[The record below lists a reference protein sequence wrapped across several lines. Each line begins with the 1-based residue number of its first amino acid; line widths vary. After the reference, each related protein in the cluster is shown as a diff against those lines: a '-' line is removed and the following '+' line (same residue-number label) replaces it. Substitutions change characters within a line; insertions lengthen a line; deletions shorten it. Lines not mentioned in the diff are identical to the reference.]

1 LPKAS
6 KELAMAKKYV
16 VDLNEGEKADL
27 VALIQKGRSGARK
40 IKRANIL
47 LLANAGK
54 PDIEIAE
61 LLQTSWLTVLRT
73 RHSRV
78 QRFVRLIHGCRFA
91 DVSLTAS
98 K

>member
-40 IKRANIL
+40 IKS
-47 LLANAGK
+47 
-54 PDIEIAE
+54 PM
-61 LLQTSWLTVLRT
+61 
-73 RHSRV
+73 
-78 QRFVRLIHGCRFA
+78 
-91 DVSLTAS
+91 SL
-98 K
+98 